1 MSCYPDAM
9 SLRDAR
15 NLFFKRG
22 NLGADG
28 GYSSRW
34 VRVESKPIAFYF
46 PNCRSRVAAARLHD
60 LHHIVAEY
68 DTDWAGEAEI
78 AGWEIASGCT
88 HYYAAWI
95 LNLGAFAAGLI
106 IAPGSLFRA
115 FVRGRH
121 ARTNLYHRG
130 FSELQL
136 RDMTVGM
143 LRARL
148 AVGASSVK
156 VRASDAVMFAFWSAA
171 AALWLL
177 APLVAMILGF
187 FIMRSLFVTRQA

>member
-15 NLFFKRG
+15 TLFFERG

-28 GYSSRW
+28 GYSRRW

-60 LHHIVAEY
+60 LHHIAAEY

-88 HYYAAWI
+88 HYYVAWI
-95 LNLGAFAAGLI
+95 LNLGAFAVGLLV
-106 IAPGSLFRA
+106 APKSLFRA
-115 FVRGRH
+115 FVRGRR
-121 ARTNLYHRG
+121 ARTNLYHSG
-130 FSELQL
+130 LSELQL
-136 RDMTVGM
+136 DDVTVGM
-143 LRARL
+143 LRACL
-148 AVGASSVK
+148 AVGAPNVK
-156 VRASDAVMFAFWSAA
+156 ARVRDVAMFALWSAVA
-171 AALWLL
+171 AVWLL
-177 APLVAMILGF
+177 APLVAGVLGF
-187 FIMRSLFVTRQA
+187 FITRIVAHV

>member
-15 NLFFKRG
+15 TLFFEHG

-28 GYSSRW
+28 GYSRRW

-46 PNCRSRVAAARLHD
+46 PNSRSRVAAARLHD

-68 DTDWAGEAEI
+68 DTDWPGEAEI
-78 AGWEIASGCT
+78 AAWEIASGCT

-95 LNLGAFAAGLI
+95 LNLGAFAVGLI
-106 IAPGSLFRA
+106 VAPKSLFRA
-115 FVRGRH
+115 FVRGRR
-121 ARTNLYHRG
+121 ARTNLYHIG

-136 RDMTVGM
+136 DEVTVGM

-148 AVGASSVK
+148 AVGAPTVK
-156 VRASDAVMFAFWSAA
+156 ARGSDVAMFAVWSAA
-171 AALWLL
+171 AASWLL
-177 APLVAMILGF
+177 APLFAIVVGF
-187 FIMRSLFVTRQA
+187 FIVRRAAHR

>member
-1 MSCYPDAM
+1 MSCYPDTM
-9 SLRDAR
+9 SLRNAR
-15 NLFFKRG
+15 TLFFERG

-68 DTDWAGEAEI
+68 GSDWPGEAEI
-78 AGWEIASGCT
+78 AAWEIASGCT

-95 LNLGAFAAGLI
+95 LNLGAFAVGLI
-106 IAPGSLFRA
+106 VAPKNLFRA

-121 ARTNLYHRG
+121 SRTNLYHTG

-136 RDMTVGM
+136 DDVTVGI

-148 AVGASSVK
+148 AVGAPSVK
-156 VRASDAVMFAFWSAA
+156 ARARDVAMFALWSAA

-177 APLVAMILGF
+177 TPLVAIILCF
-187 FIMRSLFVTRQA
+187 FIVHMAAHI

>member
-1 MSCYPDAM
+1 MSWYPDAM

-15 NLFFKRG
+15 TLFFERG
-22 NLGADG
+22 NLGEDG
-28 GYSSRW
+28 GYSGRW

-60 LHHIVAEY
+60 LHHIAAEY

-78 AGWEIASGCT
+78 AAWEIASGCT
-88 HYYAAWI
+88 HHYIAWI
-95 LNLGAFAAGLI
+95 LNLGAFAVGLI
-106 IAPGSLFRA
+106 VAPKSLFRA

-121 ARTNLYHRG
+121 ARTNLYHTG
-130 FSELQL
+130 LSELQL
-136 RDMTVGM
+136 DDITVGI

-148 AVGASSVK
+148 AVGAPRVEAH
-156 VRASDAVMFAFWSAA
+156 ASDVAMFALWSAV

-177 APLVAMILGF
+177 APLVAIVLGF
-187 FIMRSLFVTRQA
+187 FIARMAAYL

>member
-15 NLFFKRG
+15 TLFFERG

-28 GYSSRW
+28 GYSRRW

-88 HYYAAWI
+88 HYYAAWV
-95 LNLGAFAAGLI
+95 LNLGAFAVGLL
-106 IAPGSLFRA
+106 IAPKSLFRA

-121 ARTNLYHRG
+121 TRTNLYHTG

-136 RDMTVGM
+136 DDITVGI

-148 AVGASSVK
+148 AVGAPNVK
-156 VRASDAVMFAFWSAA
+156 ARASDVAMFAVWSAS

-177 APLVAMILGF
+177 APLVAIGLGF
-187 FIMRSLFVTRQA
+187 FIARTAAHV

>member
-15 NLFFKRG
+15 TLFFERG

-28 GYSSRW
+28 GYSRRW
-34 VRVESKPIAFYF
+34 VRVKSKPIAFYF

-60 LHHIVAEY
+60 LHHIAAEY
-68 DTDWAGEAEI
+68 DTDWAGEAEV
-78 AGWEIASGCT
+78 AGWEIASSCT
-88 HYYAAWI
+88 HYYVAWI
-95 LNLGAFAAGLI
+95 LNLGAFAVGLI
-106 IAPGSLFRA
+106 VAPGSLFRA

-121 ARTNLYHRG
+121 ARTNLYHTG
-130 FSELQL
+130 LSELQL
-136 RDMTVGM
+136 DDVTVGM

-156 VRASDAVMFAFWSAA
+156 ARASDVAMFALWSAVA
-171 AALWLL
+171 AVWLL
-177 APLVAMILGF
+177 APLGGVVLGF
-187 FIMRSLFVTRQA
+187 FMVRMAAHL

>member
-1 MSCYPDAM
+1 MSCYPDGM

-15 NLFFKRG
+15 TLFFERG
-22 NLGADG
+22 NLGEDG

-68 DTDWAGEAEI
+68 GTDWPGEAEI
-78 AGWEIASGCT
+78 AGWEIASGCA

-95 LNLGAFAAGLI
+95 LNLGAFAVGLI
-106 IAPGSLFRA
+106 VAPKRLFRA
-115 FVRGRH
+115 FIRGRS
-121 ARTNLYHRG
+121 ARTNLYHTG
-130 FSELQL
+130 LSELQL
-136 RDMTVGM
+136 NDVTVGM

-148 AVGASSVK
+148 VVGAPNVK
-156 VRASDAVMFAFWSAA
+156 ARASDVAMFAVWSAA
-171 AALWLL
+171 AAAWLL
-177 APLVAMILGF
+177 APLVAVVLGF
-187 FIMRSLFVTRQA
+187 FIARMAAHL

>member
-1 MSCYPDAM
+1 MSGYPDTM

-15 NLFFKRG
+15 TLFFERS

-46 PNCRSRVAAARLHD
+46 PNCHSRVAAARLHD

-68 DTDWAGEAEI
+68 GTDWPGEAEI
-78 AGWEIASGCT
+78 AAWEIASGCT

-95 LNLGAFAAGLI
+95 LNLGAFAD
-106 IAPGSLFRA
+106 
-115 FVRGRH
+115 V
-121 ARTNLYHRG
+121 
-130 FSELQL
+130 
-136 RDMTVGM
+136 TVGI

-148 AVGASSVK
+148 AVGAPSVK
-156 VRASDAVMFAFWSAA
+156 ARARDVAMFALWSAA

-177 APLVAMILGF
+177 TPLVAIILCF
-187 FIMRSLFVTRQA
+187 FIVHMAAHI

>member
-15 NLFFKRG
+15 TLFFERG
-22 NLGADG
+22 NLGVDG

-46 PNCRSRVAAARLHD
+46 PNCRSRVTAARLHD

-68 DTDWAGEAEI
+68 GTDWAGEAEI
-78 AGWEIASGCT
+78 AAWEIASGCT
-88 HYYAAWI
+88 HYYVAWV
-95 LNLGAFAAGLI
+95 LNLGAFAVGLMV
-106 IAPGSLFRA
+106 APRSLFRA
-115 FVRGRH
+115 FVRGRR
-121 ARTNLYHRG
+121 ARTNLYHTG
-130 FSELQL
+130 LSELQL
-136 RDMTVGM
+136 DDITVGM

-148 AVGASSVK
+148 AVGAPRVK
-156 VRASDAVMFAFWSAA
+156 ACVNDVAVFAVWSAA

-177 APLVAMILGF
+177 APLVAVVLGF
-187 FIMRSLFVTRQA
+187 FIARMAAHL

>member
-1 MSCYPDAM
+1 MSFYPDAM
-9 SLRDAR
+9 SLREAR
-15 NLFFKRG
+15 ALFFERG

-46 PNCRSRVAAARLHD
+46 PNSRSRVAAARLHD

-68 DTDWAGEAEI
+68 NTDWAGEAEI
-78 AGWEIASGCT
+78 AAWEIASGCT

-95 LNLGAFAAGLI
+95 LNLGGFSVGLI
-106 IAPGSLFRA
+106 VAPRRLFRA
-115 FVRGRH
+115 FVRGRR
-121 ARTNLYHRG
+121 ARTNLYHTG

-136 RDMTVGM
+136 DDVTVGM

-148 AVGASSVK
+148 AVGAPNVK
-156 VRASDAVMFAFWSAA
+156 ARGSDVAMFAVWSAA
-171 AALWLL
+171 AVLWLL
-177 APLVAMILGF
+177 APFVAILVGF
-187 FIMRSLFVTRQA
+187 LIVRMAAHR

>member
-15 NLFFKRG
+15 TLFFERG

-28 GYSSRW
+28 GYSRRW

-88 HYYAAWI
+88 HYYIAWI
-95 LNLGAFAAGLI
+95 LNLGAFAVGLI
-106 IAPGSLFRA
+106 VAPKSLFRA
-115 FVRGRH
+115 FVRGRR
-121 ARTNLYHRG
+121 ARTNLYHTG
-130 FSELQL
+130 LSELHL
-136 RDMTVGM
+136 DDVTVGM

-148 AVGASSVK
+148 AVGAPNVKSSG
-156 VRASDAVMFAFWSAA
+156 SDVAMFAAWSAA

-177 APLVAMILGF
+177 APLVVVVLGF
-187 FIMRSLFVTRQA
+187 LIARMAAHV

>member
-15 NLFFKRG
+15 TLFFERG

-46 PNCRSRVAAARLHD
+46 PNSRSRVAAARLHD

-68 DTDWAGEAEI
+68 DTDWPGEAEI
-78 AGWEIASGCT
+78 AAWEIASGCT
-88 HYYAAWI
+88 HHHAAWI
-95 LNLGAFAAGLI
+95 LNLGGFAVGLI
-106 IAPGSLFRA
+106 VAPNRLFRA
-115 FVRGRH
+115 FVRGRRT
-121 ARTNLYHRG
+121 RTNLYHTG
-130 FSELQL
+130 FSESQL
-136 RDMTVGM
+136 DDVTVGM

-148 AVGASSVK
+148 AVGAQSVK
-156 VRASDAVMFAFWSAA
+156 ARRSDVAMFAVWSAA

-177 APLVAMILGF
+177 APLVAVIVGF
-187 FIMRSLFVTRQA
+187 FIVRMAAHG

>member
-1 MSCYPDAM
+1 MSSYPDAM

-15 NLFFKRG
+15 TLFFERG
-22 NLGADG
+22 NLGEDG

-68 DTDWAGEAEI
+68 GTDWPGEAEI

-95 LNLGAFAAGLI
+95 LNLGAFAVGLI
-106 IAPGSLFRA
+106 VAPKRLFHA

-121 ARTNLYHRG
+121 ARTNLYHTG

-136 RDMTVGM
+136 DDITVGM

-148 AVGASSVK
+148 AAGAPRVNA
-156 VRASDAVMFAFWSAA
+156 RASDIAMFAVWSAT

-177 APLVAMILGF
+177 TPLIAIVLGF
-187 FIMRSLFVTRQA
+187 FFVRMAAQV

>member
-1 MSCYPDAM
+1 M
-9 SLRDAR
+9 SLQDAR
-15 NLFFKRG
+15 TLFFKRG

-46 PNCRSRVAAARLHD
+46 PNCHSRVAAARLHD

-95 LNLGAFAAGLI
+95 LNLGAFAVGLI
-106 IAPGSLFRA
+106 VAPQSLFRA
-115 FVRGRH
+115 FVRGRR
-121 ARTNLYHRG
+121 ARTNLYHTG

-136 RDMTVGM
+136 DDVT
-143 LRARL
+143 LECCAQAREW
-148 AVGASSVK
+148 AH
-156 VRASDAVMFAFWSAA
+156 R
-171 AALWLL
+171 
-177 APLVAMILGF
+177 
-187 FIMRSLFVTRQA
+187 T

>member
-15 NLFFKRG
+15 TLFFERG

-28 GYSSRW
+28 GYSKRW

-46 PNCRSRVAAARLHD
+46 PNCRSRVAATRLHD
-60 LHHIVAEY
+60 LHHIAAEY

-88 HYYAAWI
+88 HYYIAWV
-95 LNLGAFAAGLI
+95 LNFGAFAVGLI
-106 IAPGSLFRA
+106 VAPKSLFRA
-115 FVRGRH
+115 FVRGRR
-121 ARTNLYHRG
+121 ARTNLYHTG

-136 RDMTVGM
+136 DDVTVGM

-148 AVGASSVK
+148 AVGAPSVK
-156 VRASDAVMFAFWSAA
+156 ARASDVAMFFVWSAA
-171 AALWLL
+171 AILWLL
-177 APLVAMILGF
+177 VPLVAVVLGF
-187 FIMRSLFVTRQA
+187 FIARMAAHL